1 MTYTRRQFGR
11 PAMAS
16 LPVAAMSSSSRF
28 LLATAKHN
36 SIFNGVLVG
45 VITPYSCHFMPNDAE
60 SLLKFMVRDGI
71 SGTEIQCPP
80 VEEFAGASKQPA
92 FGGGPRP
99 AGPVTGQQ
107 VGTTRHK
114 PTPEQIA
121 AQKASDTTGTSRCPV
136 SSAAESCDF
145 SENETRKKSSTAAE
159 THYRNSTPI
168 AATINRLIQS

>member
-11 PAMAS
+11 LAMAS

-28 LLATAKHN
+28 LLATAKPN

-45 VITPYSCHFMPNDAE
+45 VITPYSYHFMPNDAE
-60 SLLKFMVRDGI
+60 SLLKFMVQDGI

-80 VEEFAGASKQPA
+80 VEEFASAPKQPA

-107 VGTTRHK
+107 VGTTRPK
-114 PTPEQIA
+114 PTLSRSPLKKHRTQPEHRDA
-121 AQKASDTTGTSRCPV
+121 RFLLRQKAAISLKTKPGKRAALRRKRTT
-136 SSAAESCDF
+136 
-145 SENETRKKSSTAAE
+145 
-159 THYRNSTPI
+159 
-168 AATINRLIQS
+168 Q